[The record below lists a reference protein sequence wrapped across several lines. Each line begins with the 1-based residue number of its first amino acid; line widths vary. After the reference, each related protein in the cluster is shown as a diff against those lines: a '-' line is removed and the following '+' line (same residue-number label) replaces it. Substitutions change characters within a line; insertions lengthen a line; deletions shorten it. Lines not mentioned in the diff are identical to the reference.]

1 MKTII
6 LLAVFS
12 FVLLLFLPGCSNQT
26 IYVPNGQAV
35 RLRGTIKNAP
45 VWVKTEKGDVV
56 SGVMNL
62 PEGWYC
68 LPDSD
73 K

>member
-1 MKTII
+1 MKKII
-6 LLAVFS
+6 LFVVFLY
-12 FVLLLFLPGCSNQT
+12 VLLLFLSGCSNQT

-35 RLRGTIKNAP
+35 RLRAPIKNAP

-68 LPDSD
+68 LSASD